1 MRRRR
6 DSYRTDLKKAR
17 AKKSN
22 GLYPSTGFAL
32 GSKRSSENSWQ
43 KKFALLNHLDPLRA
57 LSSFILSGPLIL
69 DKLKKAN
76 ELGVRI
82 LTEEEFLHLL
92 DQ

>member
-1 MRRRR
+1 
-6 DSYRTDLKKAR
+6 LKR
-17 AKKSN
+17 AGAKNQTASI
-22 GLYPSTGFAL
+22 LPPVAL

-43 KKFALLNHLDPLRA
+43 KKFALPNPLEPDRLRA
-57 LSSFILSGPLIL
+57 LSSFILSDPLIL